1 MHPQLIELVG
11 PAGAGKSTLLQGILI
26 ENPEQHAALTLWG
39 LPRTRLLRCAASLMS
54 TMWVAAREGHP
65 LRGAEFTQMMRLRA
79 LRLTVDE
86 AIRSGRRR
94 ILIDEG
100 GVFGLTWLEVFFVAD
115 DSPARRKWRQNELAA
130 WAKRLAAVVRIDAP
144 DRVLAERIRS
154 RDKDHMVKGE
164 SDESI
169 SFFTRRFRLAYDRV
183 LNDLSALSGIPI
195 LMFTS
200 EGRVP
205 DDARRLRSAL
215 EEVLRAS

>member
-1 MHPQLIELVG
+1 MRSQLIELVG
-11 PAGAGKSTLLQGILI
+11 PAGAGKSTLLQSLLA
-26 ENPEQHAALTLWG
+26 ESPEHHAALTLWG
-39 LPRTRLLRCAASLMS
+39 LPRTLLLRCAASLMS
-54 TMWVAAREGHP
+54 TMRATAQEGRP
-65 LRGAEFTQMMRLRA
+65 LRAAEFTQMMRLRA
-79 LRLTVDE
+79 LRLTVDRV
-86 AIRSGRRR
+86 IRCGRRR

-115 DSPARRKWRQNELAA
+115 GSPVRREWRQNELAG
-130 WAKRLAAVVRIDAP
+130 WARRLAAVVRIDAP

-154 RDKDHMVKGE
+154 RAKDHMVKGE

-169 SFFTRRFRLAYDRV
+169 AFFTRRFRLAYDRV
-183 LNDLSALSGIPI
+183 LNELSALSGIPV
-195 LMFTS
+195 LTFTS